1 MAKSRLFYTPRPPIQ
16 TTVYRAEAQLFP
28 HFRSSEAA
36 VTCDPNGRPLTTEL
50 QAVSGFPG
58 QPALI
63 ADCSFRR
70 RRSRRNLRRSIGEH
84 FVAVN
89 REMEGTQPS

>member
-1 MAKSRLFYTPRPPIQ
+1 MAKNRPFLTLQRPIQ

-50 QAVSGFPG
+50 QAVSGFPPLSQLLVLAAG
-58 QPALI
+58 PPAPL
-63 ADCSFRR
+63 
-70 RRSRRNLRRSIGEH
+70 
-84 FVAVN
+84 
-89 REMEGTQPS
+89 PSDPSSQYRIEIDFCQ